1 MTGGEVAGRPAVPVV
16 VESPAKARTIRKALG
31 RGYRVIACHGHPRDL
46 EAREGSVRPGEDF
59 AMVYAEPRGRALR
72 ALRTILATLVRAD
85 ALILATDPDREG
97 EAIAWQVLSWLRK
110 RDAIGTRSVRRV
122 DFREIT
128 PDAVRAAMA
137 QPREL
142 DMDLVHA
149 QQARRALDYL
159 VGYGISPLLWRKVPG
174 CRSAGRVQS
183 AALRLVCEREAEIE
197 AFAPQAYWTLEAEL
211 ATSNGE
217 RFTARPIRLDGAP
230 LGAFPFATRAVA
242 ESCAGRIRATSF
254 TVASI
259 ERRVVRRKPAP
270 PLTTAAMQREA
281 ARKLGFGIGHTMA
294 LAQALYEGVDLDGE
308 ITGLI
313 TYMRTDSVA
322 LSRSAVREARH
333 LIGGMFGKGYLPAKP
348 RVFSSRAR
356 RSPEAHEAIRP
367 TVAARTPETLAGR
380 VDGDAVR
387 LYALIRDRVLAS
399 QMAAARLDR
408 VEVEL
413 TSAQGDI
420 SLAVSRTATM
430 FDGFLRVWRG
440 TAGGPPA
447 AGEGPLSAGE
457 AGAAVT
463 VHAVRIRRHE
473 TAPPPRYTE
482 SGLVRRLEELG
493 IGRPSTYAVMLDVL
507 RDRRYVAHRRGRFAP
522 LERGRVAAAFVASF
536 FGPWTEYG
544 FTSGLETDL
553 DRIAA
558 GALSWKGLLRGFWS
572 GFHSALEEVG
582 ALRRSAVLAAIETAL
597 ADFIHG
603 PGSEAT
609 RRRCPSCAQGT
620 LRLKR
625 GRGGLFVGCSSWP
638 ACGYRRPLQAVVGE
652 DGAGNGPKSLGS
664 DPVTGLPVTVRSGPH
679 GRYVQRGDG
688 AGGAGLARVS
698 VPRGITPDE
707 VTLDVALAL
716 LALPREVGVHPATGE
731 TILAGIGR
739 YGPWLRHADT
749 YASIA
754 DGDDVLHIG
763 INRAVSV
770 LAEKEIRRSRSR
782 GPNRVLRELGSHP
795 TDGAPVRLKT
805 GHYGPFVA
813 HRRSYASLSS
823 DVSPDTLTLEQ
834 ALDLLRRAGASP
846 GRTARHGRRG
856 TGV

>member
-1 MTGGEVAGRPAVPVV
+1 MTGSGVAGRHEVPVV
-16 VESPAKARTIRKALG
+16 VESPAKARTIRKILG
-31 RGYRVIACHGHPRDL
+31 RGYRVIACHGHTRDL
-46 EAREGSVRPGEDF
+46 DARQGSVRPGEDF
-59 AMVYAEPRGRALR
+59 AMVYAQPRGRALR
-72 ALRTILATLVRAD
+72 ALRTIRATLVRAD

-97 EAIAWQVLSWLRK
+97 EAIAWQVLSWLRE
-110 RDAIGTRSVRRV
+110 RDAIGARSVRRV
-122 DFREIT
+122 DFHEIT
-128 PDAVRAAMA
+128 PDAVHAAMA
-137 QPREL
+137 HPREL

-159 VGYGISPLLWRKVPG
+159 VGYGISPVLWRKVPG

-197 AFAPQAYWTLEAEL
+197 AFAPQAYWTLEVEL
-211 ATSNGE
+211 AATNGE
-217 RFTARPIRLDGAP
+217 RFTARPTRLDGAP
-230 LGAFPFATRAVA
+230 LGPFPFATRAAA
-242 ESCAGRIRATSF
+242 ESFAGRVRATSF

-270 PLTTAAMQREA
+270 PLTTAAMQQEA
-281 ARKLGFGIGHTMA
+281 SRKLGFGINHTMA
-294 LAQALYEGVDLDGE
+294 LAQALYEGIDLGGE

-322 LSRSAVREARH
+322 LSTSAVREARR
-333 LIGGMFGKGYLPAKP
+333 LIGETFGEGYLPAEP
-348 RVFSSRAR
+348 RVFSSSAR

-367 TVAARTPETLAGR
+367 TVPARTPERLAGR
-380 VDGDAVR
+380 IDSDAVG

-420 SLAVSRTATM
+420 SLAASRTTTT
-430 FDGFLRVWRG
+430 FDGFLRVRRG
-440 TAGGPPA
+440 ATGGPRA
-447 AGEGPLSAGE
+447 AVDEGPLAAGE
-457 AGAAVT
+457 AGAAVA

-482 SGLVRRLEELG
+482 SGLVRRLEEIG
-493 IGRPSTYAVMLDVL
+493 IGRPSTYAVILDVL
-507 RDRRYVAHRRGRFAP
+507 RDRRYVAHLGGRFVP
-522 LERGRVAAAFVASF
+522 LEDGRVAAAFVESF
-536 FGPWTEYG
+536 FGPWMEYG

-558 GALSWKGLLRGFWS
+558 GALSWKGMLQGFWS
-572 GFHSALEEVG
+572 GFHSALDEVG
-582 ALRRSAVLAAIETAL
+582 ALRRTTVLAAIETAL
-597 ADFIHG
+597 ADFIYG
-603 PGSEAT
+603 PGSET
-609 RRRCPSCAQGT
+609 NRRRCPECGEGM
-620 LRLKR
+620 LRLKP

-638 ACGYRRPLQAVVGE
+638 ACGYRRALHAAAGE
-652 DGAGNGPKSLGS
+652 DGAGEGPKPLGS
-664 DPVTGLPVTVRSGPH
+664 EPATGLPVILRNGPH

-688 AGGAGLARVS
+688 AGGTGIARTS
-698 VPRGITPDE
+698 VPGGITPDE

-716 LALPREVGVHPATGE
+716 LALPREVGIHPATGE
-731 TILAGIGR
+731 PVHAGIGR
-739 YGPWLRHADT
+739 YGPWLRHGRT

-754 DGDDVLHIG
+754 DDDDVLYIG

-770 LAEKEIRRSRSR
+770 LADKEIRRSRSR
-782 GPNRVLRELGSHP
+782 GPSRVLRELGPHP

-813 HRRSYASLSS
+813 HRRSYASLPP

-834 ALDLLRRAGASP
+834 ALDLLGRAGASS
-846 GRTARHGRRG
+846 GRTAR
-856 TGV
+856 